1 MGNFLEIGQIVN
13 SYGIKGFMKVVPFT
27 DDMRRYDDLKTI
39 YIENAW
45 KSILRRECY

>member
-27 DDMRRYDDLKTI
+27 DDMQEI
-39 YIENAW
+39 IAEF
-45 KSILRRECY
+45 KSAP